1 MELKNKDDL
10 FDSELN
16 SDDKEQKLFTDE
28 LDKEDIKESSK
39 EVKPDEP
46 EDYWKVLVVDD
57 EEDVHSVTRMAL
69 KGFTFKEKEIQF
81 LHTYSA
87 KETKK
92 ILSGNP
98 DISLIFLDV
107 VMETNNAGLDL
118 VKHIRNKLNNHLTQ
132 IVLRTG
138 YPGQAPEREVIVE
151 YEINDYKT
159 KTELTTFKLFTVTLA
174 SLRAY
179 DSMIHLENLRQN
191 LEVKVR
197 ERTAELER
205 KNYQIMEMDQ
215 MKTRF
220 FANVSHEFR
229 TPLTLILSPLENM
242 LMKENLEE
250 NDRNN
255 LEMMYRN
262 AVRLLGLINQLLD
275 LSKIDAGRLKV
286 ELIEYDIYKVLRLIA
301 RSFTPMAER
310 KKIEY
315 QVEIP
320 DGELITYF
328 DRDKLEKIITNLL
341 TNAFKFTPEK
351 GKVSCKI
358 KFNDRKEGMIKNS
371 LEIIVQDSGRGIP
384 VEQLEKIFDRF
395 YQVADTWKNGISG
408 TGIGLSLTKELV
420 TLQHGKIVV
429 ESKPDEGSRFIIKI
443 PLGKDHLKEHEF
455 EVKKLEEIK
464 DDLLII
470 KCRMHDYEGAD
481 EKSDNFISEDVD
493 QPVVLIVE
501 DNADVR
507 QHIYEN
513 FEKEYLVKQAK
524 NGKEGWEKAVALVP
538 DLIISDVMMPEM
550 NGVELCKKLKTDE
563 RTSHIPAVL
572 LTARADVEDKIEGLE
587 TGADDYITKPF
598 NIKELLTR
606 SKNLIEQ
613 RKKLRE
619 KYTHQIDLEPGEI
632 NVKSADERFL
642 KRALEIIE
650 KNMGDCDFDVNNFYP
665 EMNMSRMQLFRKLK
679 ALVNQTP
686 SELIRNMRLKR
697 AAQLMKQNF
706 GNIAEVTYEVGFNNL
721 SYFAKCFKE
730 KFGILPSEFINS
742 NST

>member
-10 FDSELN
+10 FDSELS

-28 LDKEDIKESSK
+28 PDKEDIKESSK

-69 KGFTFKEKEIQF
+69 KGFIFKEKEIQF

-87 KETKK
+87 RETKK

-220 FANVSHEFR
+220 FSNVSHEFR
-229 TPLTLILSPLENM
+229 TPLTLILSPLESM

-250 NDRNN
+250 KDRNN

-286 ELIEYDIYKVLRLIA
+286 ELIEYDIYKVLRIIT
-301 RSFTPMAER
+301 RSFAPLAER
-310 KKIEY
+310 KKIDY
-315 QVEIP
+315 RVEIP
-320 DGELITYF
+320 DGELITFF

-341 TNAFKFTPEK
+341 TNAFKFTPEE

-358 KFNDRKEGMIKNS
+358 KFNDKKEGMIKNF
-371 LEIIVQDSGRGIP
+371 LEIIVKDSGRGIP
-384 VEQLEKIFDRF
+384 AEQLEKIFDRF

-408 TGIGLSLTKELV
+408 TGIGLSLTKELI
-420 TLQHGKIVV
+420 TLQRGKIVV
-429 ESKPDEGSRFIIKI
+429 ESKPNEGSRFIIKL
-443 PLGKDHLKEHEF
+443 PLGKEHLKEHEF
-455 EVKKLEEIK
+455 VVKELEEIK
-464 DDLLII
+464 NDVLII
-470 KCRMHDYEGAD
+470 KSRMHDHETAG
-481 EKSDNFISEDVD
+481 EKSDNFISEEID

-507 QHIYEN
+507 QHVYEN

-524 NGKEGWEKAVALVP
+524 NGKEGWEKAVALIP
-538 DLIISDVMMPEM
+538 DLIMSDVMMPEM
-550 NGVELCKKLKTDE
+550 DGVELCKKLKTDE
-563 RTSHIPAVL
+563 RTSHIPVIL

-613 RKKLRE
+613 RKKLIE
-619 KYTHQIDLEPGEI
+619 KYTHQIELGPGEI
-632 NVKSADERFL
+632 AVESADEKFL

-650 KNMGDCDFDVNNFYP
+650 KNMGDCDFDVNSFYP

-697 AAQLMKQNF
+697 ASQLMKQKF
-706 GNIAEVTYEVGFNNL
+706 GNIAEITYEVGFNNL

-730 KFGILPSEFINS
+730 KFDVLPSEYK
-742 NST
+742 

>member
-1 MELKNKDDL
+1 MEIEHTDNL
-10 FDSELN
+10 FESEL
-16 SDDKEQKLFTDE
+16 SFDDKEQKLFTDE
-28 LDKEDIKESSK
+28 TDKEDIKESSK

-242 LMKENLEE
+242 LLKENLEE
-250 NDRNN
+250 KDRDN

-286 ELIEYDIYKVLRLIA
+286 ELIEHDIYKVLRMIT
-301 RSFTPMAER
+301 RSFVPLAER
-310 KKIEY
+310 KKIDY
-315 QVEIP
+315 RVEIP

-328 DRDKLEKIITNLL
+328 DHDKLDKIIANLL
-341 TNAFKFTPEK
+341 TNALKFTPEK
-351 GKVSCKI
+351 GKVSCRI
-358 KFNDRKEGMIKNS
+358 KLIDKKEGMIKNF
-371 LEIIVQDSGRGIP
+371 LEIVVQDSGRGIP
-384 VEQLEKIFDRF
+384 AEQLEKIFDRF

-429 ESKPDEGSRFIIKI
+429 ESKPNEGSRFIIKI

-455 EVKKLEEIK
+455 VVKPLEEIK
-464 DDLLII
+464 DDLLIV
-470 KCRMHDYEGAD
+470 KFRMHDFETAG
-481 EKSDNFISEDVD
+481 EKSEDFVSEQVD
-493 QPVVLIVE
+493 QPVLLIIE

-513 FEKEYLVKQAK
+513 FEKEYLVKQSK

-563 RTSHIPAVL
+563 RTSHIPVIL

-632 NVKSADERFL
+632 AVQSADERFL

-706 GNIAEVTYEVGFNNL
+706 GNIAEITYEVGFNNL

-730 KFGILPSEFINS
+730 KFGVLPSEYK
-742 NST
+742 

>member
-1 MELKNKDDL
+1 MEIEHTDNL
-10 FDSELN
+10 FESELS
-16 SDDKEQKLFTDE
+16 SDDKEQKLFPDKP
-28 LDKEDIKESSK
+28 DKEDIKESSK
-39 EVKPDEP
+39 QIKPDEP

-87 KETKK
+87 RETKK

-174 SLRAY
+174 SLRTY

-229 TPLTLILSPLENM
+229 TPLTLILSPLESM

-250 NDRNN
+250 NDRDN

-286 ELIEYDIYKVLRLIA
+286 ELIEYDIYKVLSMIA
-301 RSFTPMAER
+301 RSFTPLAER
-310 KKIEY
+310 KKIDY
-315 QVEIP
+315 RVEIP

-341 TNAFKFTPEK
+341 TNAFKFTPEE

-358 KFNDRKEGMIKNS
+358 KFDNKKEGMIKNS

-408 TGIGLSLTKELV
+408 TGIGLSLTKELI

-429 ESKPDEGSRFIIKI
+429 ESKPNEGSRFVIKL

-464 DDLLII
+464 EDMLII
-470 KCRMHDYEGAD
+470 KCRMHDYETD
-481 EKSDNFISEDVD
+481 DIKNENFISEQVD
-493 QPVVLIVE
+493 QPVLLIVE

-513 FEKEYLVKQAK
+513 FEKEYLIKQAK

-538 DLIISDVMMPEM
+538 DLIMSDVMMPEM
-550 NGVELCKKLKTDE
+550 DGVELCKKLKTDE
-563 RTSHIPAVL
+563 RTSHIPVIL

-598 NIKELLTR
+598 NIKELLSR

-619 KYTHQIDLEPGEI
+619 KYIYQIDLEPGEI
-632 NVKSADERFL
+632 DVESADERFL
-642 KRALEIIE
+642 KRALEVIE
-650 KNMGDCDFDVNNFYP
+650 KNMGDCEFDVNNFYP

-679 ALVNQTP
+679 ALVSQTP

-697 AAQLMKQNF
+697 ATQLMKQKF
-706 GNIAEVTYEVGFNNL
+706 GNIAEITYEVGFNNL

-730 KFGILPSEFINS
+730 KFGVLPSEFA
-742 NST
+742 

>member
-1 MELKNKDDL
+1 MEIEHTDNL
-10 FDSELN
+10 FESEL
-16 SDDKEQKLFTDE
+16 SFDDKEQKLFTDE
-28 LDKEDIKESSK
+28 TDKEDIKESSK

-242 LMKENLEE
+242 LLKENLEE
-250 NDRNN
+250 KDRDN

-286 ELIEYDIYKVLRLIA
+286 ELIEHDIYKVLRMIT
-301 RSFTPMAER
+301 RSFTPLAER
-310 KKIEY
+310 KKIDY
-315 QVEIP
+315 RVEIP

-328 DRDKLEKIITNLL
+328 DHDKLDKIIANLL
-341 TNAFKFTPEK
+341 TNALKFTPEK
-351 GKVSCKI
+351 GKVSCRI
-358 KFNDRKEGMIKNS
+358 KLIDKKEGMIKNF
-371 LEIIVQDSGRGIP
+371 LEIVVQDSGRGIP
-384 VEQLEKIFDRF
+384 AEQLEKIFDRF

-429 ESKPDEGSRFIIKI
+429 ESKPNEGSRFIIKI

-455 EVKKLEEIK
+455 VVKPLEEIK
-464 DDLLII
+464 DDLLIV
-470 KCRMHDYEGAD
+470 KFRMHDFETAG
-481 EKSDNFISEDVD
+481 EKSEDFVSEQVD
-493 QPVVLIVE
+493 QPVLLIIE

-513 FEKEYLVKQAK
+513 FEKEYLVKQSK

-563 RTSHIPAVL
+563 RTSHIPVIL

-632 NVKSADERFL
+632 AVQSADERFL

-706 GNIAEVTYEVGFNNL
+706 GNIAEITYEVGFNNL

-730 KFGILPSEFINS
+730 KFGVLPSEYK
-742 NST
+742 